1 MIGTLGNIK
10 ENFGGSRE
18 YAMEFLRTGELNK
31 SEFMETTYFWV
42 TREKLQFFL
51 GNKGTR
57 TPAPHWKALNHF
69 PDTIGYHGNSMTC

>member
-31 SEFMETTYFWV
+31 SEFMETTYF
-42 TREKLQFFL
+42 
-51 GNKGTR
+51 
-57 TPAPHWKALNHF
+57 
-69 PDTIGYHGNSMTC
+69 